1 MSWLLWQSDLV
12 HAFTDCDLHYAI
24 TNLLRCPR
32 LQANVPTL
40 EAQKQPLRQHI
51 VVCCV
56 PPTAGAAKRANHPSR
71 SYLAFWF
78 WMHATTGRVER
89 SSRGPPTS
97 VSRRNWLIA
106 DRDDLTERAL
116 LRWDRKQPVS
126 SDGCCCSPHTVQQV
140 ISQKKTFSEINL

>member
-1 MSWLLWQSDLV
+1 MSWLLWQSDPV

-56 PPTAGAAKRANHPSR
+56 PPTAGAAKRANHPSMKC
-71 SYLAFWF
+71 L
-78 WMHATTGRVER
+78 
-89 SSRGPPTS
+89 
-97 VSRRNWLIA
+97 
-106 DRDDLTERAL
+106 
-116 LRWDRKQPVS
+116 
-126 SDGCCCSPHTVQQV
+126 CCCS
-140 ISQKKTFSEINL
+140 ISSIVRPPCDVFLALCSMWFLVLVWWMNLFLNNWWSLNLASSQHHLIPRAPSKPTEGAIPSRHVCLD